1 MCFCYVGEHILKSHN
16 KTLLLYHLV
25 FPLKYRRTAISKE
38 VGETLKQ
45 VCFEISERYEIQFV
59 EIGYETDHVHFL
71 VQSVPSYSVSKMVT
85 MLKSITAK
93 QLFQIHPE
101 IKAMLWGGSF
111 WTSGYYVNTVGQ
123 YSNEEVIRAYVK
135 NQGMEKEY
143 KKIHKEQL
151 QLF

>member
-1 MCFCYVGEHILKSHN
+1 M
-16 KTLLLYHLV
+16 
-25 FPLKYRRTAISKE
+25 KYRKKAIRKE
-38 VGETLKQ
+38 VGETLREI
-45 VCFEISERYEIQFV
+45 CLDISERYEVQFV
-59 EIGYETDHVHFL
+59 EIGYELDHVHFL

-93 QLFQIHPE
+93 QLFHRHPE
-101 IKAMLWGGSF
+101 IKEMLWGGKF

-143 KKIHKEQL
+143 KKIHQEQL
-151 QLF
+151 KLF